1 MKRACRLGPTRRS
14 GRLHRSRGP
23 CVRTDGSAP
32 SEHAPP
38 DTDAEADAEAEAEA
52 EADKGPRAPH
62 QNSVR
67 GVNAEGTPSRPS
79 TRIGS

>member
-1 MKRACRLGPTRRS
+1 MPLGAHASERPIAS
-14 GRLHRSRGP
+14 MGP

-38 DTDAEADAEAEAEA
+38 DTDAEADADADA